1 MRQILPKQPPGTDFT
16 GNRVESIRSE
26 PGKRESE
33 VKLIRSATPLAIAHK
48 VLVAIWHMFTNGTFY
63 LDLGAGFLDRIDR
76 TRNARH
82 LVRRLANMGFDVQL
96 TEKAA

>member
-1 MRQILPKQPPGTDFT
+1 MLTD
-16 GNRVESIRSE
+16 
-26 PGKRESE
+26 
-33 VKLIRSATPLAIAHK
+33 
-48 VLVAIWHMFTNGTFY
+48 GTFY
-63 LDLGAGFLDRIDR
+63 QDLGAEYLDNLDR